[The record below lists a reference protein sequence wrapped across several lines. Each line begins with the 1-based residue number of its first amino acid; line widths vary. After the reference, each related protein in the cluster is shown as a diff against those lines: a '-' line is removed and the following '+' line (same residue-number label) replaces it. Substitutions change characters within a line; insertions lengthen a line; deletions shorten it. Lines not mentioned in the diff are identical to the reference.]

1 MNEIDQKPTKLVRTT
16 YLTFSMI
23 IFMWIIA
30 WIVKVRLDGG
40 VDWFST
46 GIGGFTYWTSAKLLI
61 WIFPALWLVRI
72 SGRRLKQVFNL
83 SNYRQWLFWGGV
95 LGFLIALTGLIPSYM
110 KGSPILPKQ
119 VDFAV
124 VNVLV
129 ISPIFEEFLM
139 RAAVL
144 GNLQQFHSFW
154 VANIITSF
162 LFVGLHLPGWYFMGD
177 LVENVTRLSGGAL
190 SIFLISLVFGY
201 AVKRSNS
208 VMGGILAH
216 FLNNL
221 A

>member
-1 MNEIDQKPTKLVRTT
+1 MNEIDQKPIKIVRKT

-30 WIVKVRLDGG
+30 WILKVQLDGA
-40 VDWFST
+40 VDWLST
-46 GIGGFTYWTSAKLLI
+46 GIGGFTYWTSAKLLL
-61 WIFPALWLVRI
+61 WILPALWLVRV
-72 SGRRLKQVFNL
+72 SGRRLTQVFNL
-83 SNYRQWLFWGGV
+83 SNYRQWLLWGGV
-95 LGFLIALTGLIPSYM
+95 LGFLVALTGLIPSYV
-110 KGSPILPKQ
+110 KGNPILPTQ
-119 VDFAV
+119 FDYAV

-139 RAAVL
+139 RGAVL
-144 GNLQQFHSFW
+144 GNLQHLHSFW
-154 VANIITSF
+154 TSNLITSF
-162 LFVGLHLPGWYFMGD
+162 LFVGLHLPGWFFMGN

-190 SIFLISLVFGY
+190 AIFLISLIIGY

-208 VMGGILAH
+208 VMGGVLAH